1 MEDGTVWACGK
12 NDDGQLG
19 IGQNEAD
26 IEDQQERIRQINNQL
41 KTSPVQ
47 IQGLSDIIEIY
58 CSQSYSYAVDKDR

>member
-41 KTSPVQ
+41 ETSPVQ

-58 CSQSYSYAVDKDR
+58 CS